1 MAFSCKVYV
10 DFARTFTPLGL
21 QKALEVCSISNT
33 LGLKYDDPPLPEAE
47 NSMTYPIRKAE
58 T

>member
-1 MAFSCKVYV
+1 M
-10 DFARTFTPLGL
+10 PLGL

-47 NSMTYPIRKAE
+47 NSMAHPIGKAE
-58 T
+58 NIAPTGPL